1 MLEGSKLFT
10 RFQIG
15 KMCVKNRIAIP
26 PMDQYQATVEGLPT
40 AWHKVH
46 YGALAAGG
54 AGLICIETTAVDPE
68 GRISVG
74 DLGLWDEEHENAFRE
89 IVDTM
94 HAIDETVRVIV
105 QLTHAGRLASEKR
118 FMSGEVADKAHDGW
132 EIFAPS
138 PVAFGT
144 RPVPTELD
152 RAHIKQ
158 IVADFA
164 NAAIRAVRAGVHGV
178 ELHGAH
184 GYLIHQ
190 FLSPISN
197 HRTDEYG
204 GSLENRMRF
213 GLEVI
218 EAVREAVP
226 KTTLG
231 IRVSATDWVEGG
243 LEKEDVCEFLR
254 RAQAL
259 GVEFADVSTGGVSP
273 DQTQPFAYGYKLV
286 YARYMKE
293 QLPDLPIFGVGMIFE
308 PEQADQAVTCGDC
321 DIVNVGRAF
330 LRNPHWGW
338 YAALKLGA
346 KVDFLPS
353 YKRGMFL

>member
-10 RFQIG
+10 PLQVG
-15 KMCVKNRIAIP
+15 KFCVRNRIAVP
-26 PMDQYQATVEGLPT
+26 PMDQYQATVDGFPT

-54 AGLICIETTAVDPE
+54 AGLVCIETTGVSPE

-74 DLGLWDEEHENAFRE
+74 DLGLWDDAHRDAFAE

-94 HAIDETVRVIV
+94 HAIDETTRVIV
-105 QLTHAGRLASEKR
+105 QLTHAGRMASENR
-118 FMSGEVADKAHDGW
+118 FMAGTVADKAHDGW

-138 PVAFGT
+138 AVAFGK
-144 RPVPTELD
+144 RPVPTELTTEQIH
-152 RAHIKQ
+152 R

-164 NAAIRAVRAGVHGV
+164 SAAIRAVKAGVNGV

-190 FLSPISN
+190 FLSPVSN
-197 HRTDEYG
+197 KRTDAYG

-213 GLEVI
+213 GLEVV
-218 EAVREAVP
+218 EAVRAAVP
-226 KTTLG
+226 ETTLG
-231 IRVSATDWVEGG
+231 IRVSATDWVEDG
-243 LEKEDVCEFLR
+243 LKPEDVLVFLQKAR
-254 RAQAL
+254 EL
-259 GVEFADVSTGGVSP
+259 GIEFADVSAGGVSSE
-273 DQTQPFAYGYKLV
+273 QKQPFAFGYKLV
-286 YARYMKE
+286 FARYMRE
-293 QLPDLPIFGVGMIFE
+293 RLPGLPIFGVGMVFE
-308 PEQADQAVTCGDC
+308 PEQADTAVTMGDC

-353 YKRGMFL
+353 YKKGMF